1 MAATMKSL
9 CWRSGVFVTMLFAVS
24 WSTGCGRSDLLA
36 GPDDEPVNAGGAIS
50 TAVSSAGGRS
60 GVAISSSQAGAGGG
74 DGGAAY
80 SSTLGSTPLG
90 GSAGFGGNGG
100 SSPLSSSST
109 KPVAGAI
116 GGSGGLSAL
125 AGSKTSG
132 GAGAIGGS
140 GGLSALAGS
149 KTSGGAGAIGGSS
162 GATGGVSA
170 LAGTKASGGAS
181 ATGGSAVR
189 CSEAKGCGGDV
200 VGTWNVT
207 GSCLSATG
215 QVDLSML
222 GLSCKSVS
230 IDESLNVT
238 GTWVAMADGTY
249 ADKTTT
255 KGSVQFA
262 VPASC
267 LRLSGTTVSCSIVAP
282 VFEALGYGST
292 TCKDAAGGGCSC
304 ATTVNQIGGLGV
316 ISESAPTRGAY
327 KTSGNVLAIDG
338 TSRYAY
344 CASATQLTLSP
355 QGTNPP
361 TTGSIVF
368 QKQ

>member
-1 MAATMKSL
+1 MKPIS
-9 CWRSGVFVTMLFAVS
+9 CRPDVFVSMLFAVS
-24 WSTGCGRSDLLA
+24 LSTGCGRSGLLA
-36 GPDDEPVNAGGAIS
+36 GPDDEPVNAAGATS
-50 TAVSSAGGRS
+50 TVASSAGGRS
-60 GVAISSSQAGAGGG
+60 GVVLSSSQGQAGASGGN
-74 DGGAAY
+74 GGAVN
-80 SSTLGSTPLG
+80 SSTIASKPLG

-109 KPVAGAI
+109 KPIAGAS
-116 GGSGGLSAL
+116 GGSGGVSAM

-140 GGLSALAGS
+140 GGV
-149 KTSGGAGAIGGSS
+149 
-162 GATGGVSA
+162 GGVSA
-170 LAGTKASGGAS
+170 LAGSKASGGSS
-181 ATGGSAVR
+181 ATGGSTSR
-189 CSEAKGCGGDV
+189 CSDAKGCGGDV

-207 GSCLSATG
+207 ASCLSATG

-222 GLSCKSVS
+222 GLNCKSVS

-249 ADKTTT
+249 SDKTTT

-262 VPASC
+262 VPAVC
-267 LRLSGTTVSCSIVAP
+267 LRLAGTVVSCSVVAP

-292 TCKDAAGGGCSC
+292 TCKDAAGGGCTC
-304 ATTVNQIGGLGV
+304 ATAVNQLGGLGV
-316 ISESAPTRGAY
+316 ISESASTRGTY
-327 KTSGNVLAIDG
+327 KTSGNGLTLDG
-338 TSRYAY
+338 TNRYNY
-344 CASATQLTLSP
+344 CASGTQLTLSP

-361 TTGSIVF
+361 ATGSIVF